1 MTADEVLAVIRGSG
15 KPHYVYVLHKPDGVP
30 FYVGIGTGRRIL
42 DHAIVARRKTA
53 PDSHKIRTIRA
64 IWRTGLEI
72 DYRIAGSFSD
82 WADAAAAEAALIASI
97 GRRDIHTGPLS
108 NVTAG
113 GDGAT
118 GLSPERLAS
127 RSEKM
132 RAVWAKRDK
141 KAAMAHLHNPA
152 VKAKEIAGKTGKKR
166 GPYNWVNKPGP
177 KAEARARLSA
187 ALKADPLSRRPGIA
201 DKIARANRGKTWKI
215 DPGTGKRAYQNQ
227 TGE

>member
-1 MTADEVLAVIRGSG
+1 MTADEVLAAIRGSG
-15 KPHYVYVLHKPDGVP
+15 KPHYVYVLHKPDGAP
-30 FYVGIGTGRRIL
+30 FYVGVGTGRRIL

-53 PDSHKIRTIRA
+53 PHSHKIRTIRA
-64 IWRTGLEI
+64 IWRAGLEI

-82 WADAAAAEAALIASI
+82 WAAAAAAEVALIASI
-97 GRRDIHTGPLS
+97 GRRDSRTGPLS

-113 GDGAT
+113 GDGA
-118 GLSPERLAS
+118 SDPSKDVKNS
-127 RSEKM
+127 RSAALRES
-132 RAVWAKRDK
+132 WAKRDRTQALSHLRAPEIK
-141 KAAMAHLHNPA
+141 AKAANSRL
-152 VKAKEIAGKTGKKR
+152 GKKR